1 MWIPVSFFCFL
12 IRFCQFSD
20 DALCFSADPAVFW
33 PRPQSTNE
41 EGVWC
46 PPLFPTDQSVR
57 DSPQAGL
64 HVTAHLHLQGV
75 KDLTNNA
82 LSNLFWSLTC
92 TVADALPVFSL
103 PSSFPAHFL
112 KGVLTCV
119 LLSAMR
125 SWSVVTPSW
134 APFAAMQPI
143 FSTSSW
149 RATLTTQVA
158 SRLSGRTYRWDRP
171 SLVSRE

>member
-1 MWIPVSFFCFL
+1 MILSVSLQTQLCSDHGHSPLMKKVFEVHLCFL
-12 IRFCQFSD
+12 RINQSET
-20 DALCFSADPAVFW
+20 ALKQVFTSL
-33 PRPQSTNE
+33 RTFIYK
-41 EGVWC
+41 VWRTWLTM
-46 PPLFPTDQSVR
+46 LFR
-57 DSPQAGL
+57 
-64 HVTAHLHLQGV
+64 
-75 KDLTNNA
+75 
-82 LSNLFWSLTC
+82 NLFWSLTC

-158 SRLSGRTYRWDRP
+158 SRLSGHTYRWDRP
-171 SLVSRE
+171 SLVSGE